1 MAEIYLDIYSLYH
14 LAIAL
19 RERYRAI
26 DSGVSIAEANAIFE
40 KSCWMPYDPKQ
51 SITVLEDH
59 PNLNETLILLLEARF
74 SVDRMKKDKAPGY
87 DLAYSKYNEMYDK
100 YDFLLKMTDSEC
112 RSLMI
117 ER

>member
-19 RERYRAI
+19 RERSRSI
-26 DSGVSIAEANAIFE
+26 DSGCSITEANAVFE
-40 KSCWMPYDPKQ
+40 KSYWMPYDPTQ

-74 SVDRMKKDKAPGY
+74 SIDRMKKGQVGY
-87 DLAYSKYNEMYDK
+87 DLAYSTYSEMCEKYE
-100 YDFLLKMTDSEC
+100 FLLKMTDSEC